1 MLDVNEVDTERI
13 LGEIL
18 GHVRGVPTTLNEH
31 KGALDTLRAEYNLV
45 NTRLGRVELRQTEA
59 RHEARALEER
69 VRALETQPR
78 VRGQR
83 TAGSGE
89 SSDVAGGRI
98 GVHDLTLSQRLYA
111 AIPILLILVILG
123 ALALI
128 AWR

>member
-1 MLDVNEVDTERI
+1 MGDVDTEHL

-18 GHVRGVPTTLNEH
+18 SHVRGVPTTLNEH
-31 KGALDTLRAEYNLV
+31 KGAIDTLRAEYNLV
-45 NTRLGRVELRQTEA
+45 NTRLGRIELRQTEA

-83 TAGSGE
+83 TPGSGE
-89 SSDVAGGRI
+89 SSDVAGRRL

-111 AIPILLILVILG
+111 AIPIVLILAALG

>member
-1 MLDVNEVDTERI
+1 MGDVDTEHL

-18 GHVRGVPTTLNEH
+18 SHVRGVPTTLNEH
-31 KGALDTLRAEYNLV
+31 KGAIDTLRAEYNLV

-83 TAGSGE
+83 TPGYGE
-89 SSDVAGGRI
+89 SSDVAGRRL

-111 AIPILLILVILG
+111 AIPIVLILAILG
-123 ALALI
+123 VLALI